1 MLTNFLK
8 TAKAYILYRNKQA
21 VKRERNIFA
30 KRMNLKPY
38 EYPELYEYVPAIR
51 HSYWI
56 HTEFN
61 FTSDIQDF
69 KAKLTEESEVQLRML
84 C

>member
-1 MLTNFLK
+1 MQSEFLDV
-8 TAKAYILYRNKQA
+8 TKAYILYRNTQNR
-21 VKRERNIFA
+21 KRQRNVFE
-30 KRMNLKPY
+30 KRITLKPY

-69 KAKLTEESEVQLRML
+69 
-84 C
+84 